1 MKMTKVFKKLNDG
14 DFQDDQWGNL
24 ENCTHEFT
32 KEIIFKTWLGTIHR
46 WQNKQCIKCG
56 CKK

>member
-1 MKMTKVFKKLNDG
+1 MTKVFKKLNDG